1 MRIGLGIPPTG
12 LPFDLCVDIV
22 QQAEARGFDSI
33 WTGEAWGTESCALV
47 SALLARSRR
56 IHIGTGIVSIYLR
69 PPTLTAMQ
77 AATLGLVGP
86 GRVRLGLGVSTQN
99 INAFHGLSWDHPAA
113 RMREY
118 VEIIRRVLA
127 GERLTYQGQFYQ
139 PHRFGLTILPP
150 EPVPICLAAVNPLM
164 LQLAGEIADAILLA
178 WLPAR
183 QLKQSLAEI
192 AKGAKRVR
200 RTLADIDIGCY
211 LHTMVTEDRER
222 ALDQLRHVLL
232 GYSQANTYIKG
243 FRSFGYGDI
252 LEEVHSRWQAGDR
265 AGAEAAIPDY
275 MVEELYIFGNPETC
289 YDQLNGYIEEGVNF
303 PVVAAPPTSRLRG
316 DDLYALVKAFGQ

>member
-22 QQAEARGFDSI
+22 QQAEARGFESV
-33 WTGEAWGTESCALV
+33 WTGEAWGTESCSLV
-47 SALLARSRR
+47 SALLARSSR
-56 IHIGTGIVSIYLR
+56 IHIGTGIISIYLR
-69 PPTLTAMQ
+69 PPTLAAMQ

-99 INAFHGLSWDHPAA
+99 INAFHGVTWDRPAA

-118 VEIIRRVLA
+118 VEIMRRVLD
-127 GERLTYQGQFYQ
+127 GERLTYEGEFYQ
-139 PHRFGLTILPP
+139 PNRFGLTILPP

-164 LQLAGEIADAILLA
+164 LRLAGEIADSVLLA

-192 AKGAKRVR
+192 AKGAAKAGRS
-200 RTLADIDIGCY
+200 LSDIDIGCY
-211 LHTMVTEDRER
+211 LHTMVTSDRER

-265 AGAEAAIPDY
+265 VGAEAAILDS
-275 MVEELYIFGNPETC
+275 MVEDLYVFGTPEEC
-289 YDQLNGYIEEGVNF
+289 HDQLNGFVENGVDF
-303 PVVAAPPTSRLRG
+303 PVVAVPPTSRLKS
-316 DDLYALVKAFGQ
+316 DDFYALVKAFGQ

>member
-22 QQAEARGFDSI
+22 QQAEARGFESI

-47 SALLARSRR
+47 SALLARSHR
-56 IHIGTGIVSIYLR
+56 IHIGTGNHFNLFET
-69 PPTLTAMQ
+69 PTLAAMQ

-86 GRVRLGLGVSTQN
+86 GRVRLGVGVSTQN

-118 VEIIRRVLA
+118 VEIMRRVLA
-127 GERLTYQGQFYQ
+127 GERLTYKGTFYQ
-139 PHRFGLTILPP
+139 PDRFGLTVRPP

-164 LQLAGEIADAILLA
+164 LRLAGEIADSVLLA

-192 AKGAKRVR
+192 AKGAARAG

-211 LHTMVTEDRER
+211 LHTMVTADRER

-265 AGAEAAIPDY
+265 AGAEAAIPDS
-275 MVEELYIFGNPETC
+275 MVEDLYILGTPEEC
-289 YDQLNGYIEEGVNF
+289 HEQLNGFVEGGVNF
-303 PVVAAPPTSRLRG
+303 PVVAAPPTSRLTS

>member
-22 QQAEARGFDSI
+22 QQAEARGFESI
-33 WTGEAWGTESCALV
+33 WTGEAWGTESCSLV
-47 SALLARSRR
+47 SALLARSSR
-56 IHIGTGIVSIYLR
+56 IHIGTGIISIYLR
-69 PPTLTAMQ
+69 PPTLAAMQ
-77 AATLGLVGP
+77 AATLSLVGP

-99 INAFHGLSWDHPAA
+99 INAFHGVTWDRPAA

-118 VEIIRRVLA
+118 VEIMRRVLN
-127 GERLTYQGQFYQ
+127 GERLTYEGEFYQ
-139 PHRFGLTILPP
+139 PNCFGLTVLPP
-150 EPVPICLAAVNPLM
+150 EPVPVCLAAVNPLM
-164 LQLAGEIADAILLA
+164 LRLAGEIADSVLLA
-178 WLPAR
+178 WLTAR

-192 AKGAKRVR
+192 AKGAAKAGRS
-200 RTLADIDIGCY
+200 LSDIDIGCY
-211 LHTMVTEDRER
+211 LHTMVTSDRER

-265 AGAEAAIPDY
+265 AGAKAAIPES
-275 MVEELYIFGNPETC
+275 MVEELYVFGTPEEC
-289 YDQLNGYIEEGVNF
+289 HDQLNGFIEGGVDF
-303 PVVAAPPTSRLRG
+303 PVVAVPPTSRLRSE
-316 DDLYALVKAFGQ
+316 DFYALIKAFGQ

>member
-12 LPFDLCVDIV
+12 LPFDLSVDIV
-22 QQAEARGFDSI
+22 QQAEAHGFESV

-56 IHIGTGIVSIYLR
+56 IRIGTGIVSIYLR
-69 PPTLTAMQ
+69 PPTLAAMQ

-86 GRVRLGLGVSTQN
+86 GRVQLGLGVSTQN
-99 INAFHGLSWDHPAA
+99 INAFHGLAWDRPAA

-118 VEIIRRVLA
+118 VEIMRRVLA
-127 GERLTYQGQFYQ
+127 GERLTYEGEFYQ
-139 PHRFGLTILPP
+139 PSRFGLSILPP

-164 LQLAGEIADAILLA
+164 LRLAGEIADSVLLA

-183 QLKQSLAEI
+183 QLQQSLAEI
-192 AKGAKRVR
+192 AKGAERAG

-232 GYSQANTYIKG
+232 GYSMANTYIKG
-243 FRSFGYGDI
+243 FRSFGYGDV
-252 LEEVHSRWQAGDR
+252 LEEVHDRWQAGDR
-265 AGAEAAIPDY
+265 AGAEAAIPDS
-275 MVEELYIFGNPETC
+275 MVEELYIFGAPEAC
-289 YDQLNGYIEEGVNF
+289 YEQLNGFIEQGVNF
-303 PVVAAPPTSRLRG
+303 PVVAAPPTSRLTSE
-316 DDLYALVKAFGQ
+316 DLYALVKAFAQ